1 MKKIMTVFGV
11 ILIVFA
17 VVLYNFAP
25 DKNFSALEDVRSM
38 LEENYGTVTMREAE
52 KSILRGERYVL
63 SFCHV
68 LDVSEDDLLDP
79 KGIVTSEEMKAAF
92 ELLEK

>member
-1 MKKIMTVFGV
+1 MKKILTVFGV

-63 SFCHV
+63 SCCHV
-68 LDVSEDDLLDP
+68 LDA
-79 KGIVTSEEMKAAF
+79 SEETRVMVYVYDYAQAA
-92 ELLEK
+92 ESDAATI